1 MLLSRRHLWGK
12 GLEEASV
19 EAEEAS
25 EEASEGAAE
34 EAEDEAAKEA
44 SEQAAEDA
52 EDEATKDAS
61 EQVSEEATEAAEHQR
76 RLLLRRHSAPKA
88 SSISQVRIPNA
99 KQHIWG
105 NVVSYAF
112 YKIVS

>member
-1 MLLSRRHLWGK
+1 MRQQRRHQSRHQRRLRGK
-12 GLEEASV
+12 GLEEAPE

-25 EEASEGAAE
+25 EEASEQAAE
-34 EAEDEAAKEA
+34 EV
-44 SEQAAEDA
+44 

-76 RLLLRRHSAPKA
+76 RLLLRRQSAPKA
-88 SSISQVRIPNA
+88 NSISQVRTPNA

-105 NVVSYAF
+105 NMVSYAF
-112 YKIVS
+112 YKIVLLTVDHNLVF